1 MFTQHAAEAEN
12 ADNAAE
18 QKRQMNKRVRYG
30 EIVQVLSNKW
40 KHEENTI
47 QVVHV
52 SFTPKKL
59 TYSTCTCRTCKCVLY
74 KSMYLL
80 HVNDLVHYND
90 ICHLSL
96 WYALELL
103 AFLPKLE
110 NKIIRKTDTSK
121 HRHIYTN
128 KCVEGSNHTNRN
140 LFFGLFSIILKFLY

>member
-59 TYSTCTCRTCKCVLY
+59 TYITCTCRTCKCVLY
-74 KSMYLL
+74 KSYVSFTCKWFSTYITIFVTCHFDMLQNYLQFCL
-80 HVNDLVHYND
+80 NWKTKLFAKQILVNIDIFTQTNVLRVRITRIAIYSLVY
-90 ICHLSL
+90 L
-96 WYALELL
+96 
-103 AFLPKLE
+103 
-110 NKIIRKTDTSK
+110 
-121 HRHIYTN
+121 
-128 KCVEGSNHTNRN
+128 V
-140 LFFGLFSIILKFLY
+140 LF

>member
-47 QVVHV
+47 QVVHL

-59 TYSTCTCRTCKCVLY
+59 TYITCTCRTCKCVLY

-80 HVNDLVHYND
+80 HVNDLVH
-90 ICHLSL
+90 ITIFVTCHFDML
-96 WYALELL
+96 
-103 AFLPKLE
+103 
-110 NKIIRKTDTSK
+110 
-121 HRHIYTN
+121 
-128 KCVEGSNHTNRN
+128 
-140 LFFGLFSIILKFLY
+140 

>member
-59 TYSTCTCRTCKCVLY
+59 TYITCTCRTCKCVLY

-80 HVNDLVHYND
+80 HVNDLVHITIFVTCHFDMLQNYSHFCLNWKTKLFAKQILVNID
-90 ICHLSL
+90 IFTQTNVLRVRITRIAIYSL
-96 WYALELL
+96 VYL
-103 AFLPKLE
+103 
-110 NKIIRKTDTSK
+110 
-121 HRHIYTN
+121 
-128 KCVEGSNHTNRN
+128 V
-140 LFFGLFSIILKFLY
+140 LF

>member
-59 TYSTCTCRTCKCVLY
+59 TYITCTCRTCKCVLY

-110 NKIIRKTDTSK
+110 NKLFAKQILVNIDIFTQTNVLRVRIT
-121 HRHIYTN
+121 RIAIYSL
-128 KCVEGSNHTNRN
+128 VYLV
-140 LFFGLFSIILKFLY
+140 LF

>member
-59 TYSTCTCRTCKCVLY
+59 TYITCTCRTCKCVLY

-80 HVNDLVHYND
+80 HVNDLVH
-90 ICHLSL
+90 ITIFFTWLMSL
-96 WYALELL
+96 WYASELQ

-110 NKIIRKTDTSK
+110 NKIIRKTDTGGVN
-121 HRHIYTN
+121 IDIFTQTN
-128 KCVEGSNHTNRN
+128 VLRVRITRIAYYSLVYLI
-140 LFFGLFSIILKFLY
+140 LF